1 MANLARANPSTTK
14 VILEAPV
21 HLLSDLEKQE
31 RGQLWC
37 EVIPSSDL
45 RVQMERGITLDT
57 LQARLNATGKA
68 WECVLKKMRHTTVM
82 VVVMVVEVM
91 DWRVLSS
98 SWIETHHPD
107 FMKYWHY

>member
-37 EVIPSSDL
+37 EVIPSSDF

-68 WECVLKKMRHTTVM
+68 WECVLKKMI
-82 VVVMVVEVM
+82 VEVM

-98 SWIETHHPD
+98 SCIETHHPD
-107 FMKYWHY
+107 FMKFWHY